1 MLFLLKIAVAPLL
14 VAGVSLAA
22 RWWGP
27 TVGGLLMG
35 LPWITGPVLLVLV
48 LDRGVEFGVAASI
61 GIELGVICIS
71 AFMLAYGLIAA
82 VAPWPLSLA
91 GAVAAFF
98 ASALAVTEPSLQPWL
113 MPGAIPPLWAATGL
127 GLASLGAVLV
137 LLPRPRGEVR
147 RFAAPPWWDIP
158 ARMATAAG
166 IVTAVLLGADAL
178 GPRLAGVL
186 STYPTII
193 TVVGA
198 FTHHRW
204 GRDAVWRV
212 LRGISASLLGFIA
225 FFLVVGLTLP
235 ALGITAAYALAAL
248 TALAVTAALLVTHRV
263 RHARAARLAEALRH
277 AP

>member
-1 MLFLLKIAVAPLL
+1 MLFLLKITVAPLL

-48 LDRGVEFGVAASI
+48 LDRGVEFGVAAAI
-61 GIELGVICIS
+61 GIELGVICIG
-71 AFMLAYGLIAA
+71 AFMLAYGRIAA
-82 VAPWPLSLA
+82 VARWPLSLA

-98 ASALAVTEPSLQPWL
+98 AAALAVTEPSLQPWI
-113 MPGAIPPLWAATGL
+113 MPGAMPPLWGAVGL
-127 GLASLGAVLV
+127 AVASLGVAIA
-137 LLPRPRGEVR
+137 LLPRPRGEMR
-147 RFAAPPWWDIP
+147 LAALPWWDIP
-158 ARMATAAG
+158 ARMAAAAA
-166 IVTAVLLGADAL
+166 IVTAVLLSADAL

-235 ALGITAAYALAAL
+235 ALGIAAAYALAAL
-248 TALAVTAALLVTHRV
+248 TALAITAALFVAHGV
-263 RHARAARLAEALRH
+263 RHARTARAADALRQS
-277 AP
+277 P